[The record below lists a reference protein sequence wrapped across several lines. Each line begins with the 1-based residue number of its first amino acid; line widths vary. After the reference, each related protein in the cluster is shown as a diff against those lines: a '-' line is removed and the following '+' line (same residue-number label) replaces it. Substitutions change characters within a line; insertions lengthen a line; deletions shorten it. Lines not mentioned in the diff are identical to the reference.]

1 MALKGQEK
9 KGFTLVEVI
18 VVLVILAILMAI
30 AIPSLTGYIDKANE
44 RAILTE
50 ASNIQSALQVA
61 STDVYGQTGTT
72 ISGFGDYQK
81 TGGLGVA
88 ASWDDIVNDLA
99 KTDLDGSQLSNV
111 TFSGSELIGF
121 KFRASGGKTVIY
133 NATATPKFSIT

>member
-50 ASNIQSALQVA
+50 ASSIQSALQVA
-61 STDVYGQTGTT
+61 STDVYGQTGTAIT
-72 ISGFGDYQK
+72 GFGDYQK
-81 TGGLGVA
+81 TGGVAA
-88 ASWDDIVNDLA
+88 ASWDEVVNDLA
-99 KTDLDGSQLSNV
+99 KTSFTGQITGV
-111 TFSGSELIGF
+111 TFSGSELTGF
-121 KFRASGGKTVIY
+121 TFAASGGKTVIY